1 MGQNVY
7 DFDKTIYAGDSTTQF
22 FCYCA
27 LRHPVV
33 LLDLLRTWPELARM
47 GMGLADKTI
56 VKERFYRFL
65 TRLPD
70 VEKLIDSF
78 WAKKACRI
86 KQWYLSQKRA
96 DDVIISAS
104 PEFLLSPMV
113 RDQLGLTLMASR
125 VDPHTGKYTGKNCH
139 GEEKVRRLNE
149 ALPDCQIDAFYSDSD
164 SDLPLARLARQAYKV
179 RGNRV
184 TDWNVE

>member
-22 FCYCA
+22 FFYCA
-27 LRHPVV
+27 LRHPV
-33 LLDLLRTWPELARM
+33 LLLELLFTWPRLAMM
-47 GMGLADKTI
+47 GLGLADKTA
-56 VKERFYRFL
+56 VKQRFYRFL

-70 VEKLIDSF
+70 VDKLIADF

-86 KQWYLSQKRA
+86 KPWYLAQKRA

-104 PEFLLSPMV
+104 PEFLLSPV
-113 RDQLGLTLMASR
+113 VQGQLGLYLLASR

-139 GEEKVRRLNE
+139 GEEKVRRLRE
-149 ALPDCQIDAFYSDSD
+149 ALPECRIDAFYSDSD

-184 TDWNVE
+184 TEWNVN